1 MCTKVKTNCFAHSV
15 GINIKLGKAATTD
28 RRLIDLPL
36 ITLGIKP
43 KIALVVCLVTLL
55 AVLKTFGSNCTS
67 RSVSSQL
74 MDWFLLLVDC
84 SSLLEGV

>member
-1 MCTKVKTNCFAHSV
+1 MKTNCFAHSV
-15 GINIKLGKAATTD
+15 GINIKRGKAATTD

-55 AVLKTFGSNCTS
+55 AVLKTFDSNCTS
-67 RSVSSQL
+67 LSVSSQL